1 MRKVVG
7 ACCLVAILGCG
18 SKKPSTLTGAPSTPP
33 DESYQLGSVGS
44 QEGFLWTCTGG
55 EHVHLWRNCGEM
67 LGCGAWKMA
76 RGPCGTT
83 LGSEPVKSERSAMT
97 YGKWE

>member
-7 ACCLVAILGCG
+7 VCCLVAVLGCG
-18 SKKPSTLTGAPSTPP
+18 SKKPSTVTGAPATPP

-67 LGCGAWKMA
+67 VGCGAWKMD
-76 RGPCGTT
+76 RGPCGTP
-83 LGSEPVKSERSAMT
+83 LGSEPANSQRSALR